1 MKTEELNKAHEAVEM
16 LRALNLP
23 VSEAQLEGIARLE
36 RDYLQEN
43 VIPEVTKEASPFI
56 SQLNHPFKLKVNY
69 RPETGLNI
77 DFVEE
82 TTEERPDASAPNRRA
97 RYTIDGSEPMNKRR
111 FVYTVVRKYVE
122 DHPGITFYELEN
134 RFPSSLSHSPL
145 HGVVRKYDS
154 VMARLANQ
162 PDLRNRFFL
171 EDDEVLVLSDG
182 TKVVVYNQWGE
193 NFDKFLA
200 VAREL
205 HAVEC
210 L

>member
-1 MKTEELNKAHEAVEM
+1 MRTEELNKAHEAVEM

-43 VIPEVTKEASPFI
+43 VIPEVTKEAIPFI
-56 SQLNHPFKLKVNY
+56 SQLRHPFKLRASY
-69 RPETGLNI
+69 SPETGLSI
-77 DFVEE
+77 DFVENR
-82 TTEERPDASAPNRRA
+82 TEEPRDVAPSRRA
-97 RYTIDGSEPMNKRR
+97 RYSIDGGELMNKRR
-111 FVYTVVRKYVE
+111 FVYTVVKQYVA
-122 DHPGITFYELEN
+122 DHPGITFYDLEN

-145 HGVVRKYDS
+145 NGVVRKYDS
-154 VMARLANQ
+154 VMARLADQ

-171 EDDEVLVLSDG
+171 EDDEVLTLSDG

-205 HAVEC
+205 HNVEC

>member
-1 MKTEELNKAHEAVEM
+1 MRTEELNKAHEAVEM

-43 VIPEVTKEASPFI
+43 VIPEVTKEAIPFI
-56 SQLNHPFKLKVNY
+56 SQLRHPFKLKASY
-69 RPETGLNI
+69 SPETGLSI
-77 DFVEE
+77 DFVENR
-82 TTEERPDASAPNRRA
+82 TEEPRDVAPSRRA
-97 RYTIDGSEPMNKRR
+97 RYSIDGGEPMNKRR
-111 FVYTVVRKYVE
+111 FVYTVVKQYVA
-122 DHPGITFYELEN
+122 DHPGITFYDLEN

-145 HGVVRKYDS
+145 NGVVRKYDS
-154 VMARLANQ
+154 VMARLADQ

-171 EDDEVLVLSDG
+171 EDDEVLTLSDG

-205 HAVEC
+205 HNVEC

>member
-1 MKTEELNKAHEAVEM
+1 MRTEELNKAHEAVEM

-43 VIPEVTKEASPFI
+43 VIPEVTKEAIPFI
-56 SQLNHPFKLKVNY
+56 SQLRHPFKLKASY
-69 RPETGLNI
+69 SPETGLSI
-77 DFVEE
+77 DFVENR
-82 TTEERPDASAPNRRA
+82 TEEPRDVAPSRRA
-97 RYTIDGSEPMNKRR
+97 RYSIDGGEPMNKRR
-111 FVYTVVRKYVE
+111 FVYTVVKQYVA
-122 DHPGITFYELEN
+122 DHPGITFYDLEN

-145 HGVVRKYDS
+145 NGVVRKYDS
-154 VMARLANQ
+154 VMARLADQ

-205 HAVEC
+205 HNVEC